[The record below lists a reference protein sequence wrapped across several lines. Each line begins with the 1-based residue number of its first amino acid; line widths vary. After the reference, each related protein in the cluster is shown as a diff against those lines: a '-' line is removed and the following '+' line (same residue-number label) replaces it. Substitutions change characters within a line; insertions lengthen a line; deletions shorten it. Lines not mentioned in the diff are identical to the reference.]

1 MKIINKFIFLTT
13 IFLSTHLFAVTAADI
28 ENANPEGQTVE
39 FWVQYSDER
48 LDAMMARAERFE
60 AETGIKVNITY
71 KGHYGK
77 VQSAMM
83 TTAGTSD
90 QADVARG
97 YGNAAADM
105 YQIGAAI
112 DQNILAL

>member
-1 MKIINKFIFLTT
+1 MIYKLLIKVVFVTTFLFSSQ
-13 IFLSTHLFAVTAADI
+13 IFAVTASDI

-48 LDAMMARAERFE
+48 LDFMKARADRFE

-83 TTAGTSD
+83 TSAGTPD

-97 YGNAAADM
+97 YGNAAVSYTHLRAHET
-105 YQIGAAI
+105 
-112 DQNILAL
+112 